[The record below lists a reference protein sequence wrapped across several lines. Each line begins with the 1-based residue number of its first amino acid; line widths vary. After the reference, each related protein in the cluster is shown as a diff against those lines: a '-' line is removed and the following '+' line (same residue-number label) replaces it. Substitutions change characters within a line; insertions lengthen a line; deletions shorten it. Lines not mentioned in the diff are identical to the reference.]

1 MIENTNIR
9 QLPNGDERREI
20 ARETR
25 PPNIKAAMWWLER
38 RIKDFERRVQTK
50 LSGTEAAAGRMEIV
64 IVDPQNDPAPDSTRP
79 PSSDDPAG
87 G

>member
-1 MIENTNIR
+1 
-9 QLPNGDERREI
+9 
-20 ARETR
+20 
-25 PPNIKAAMWWLER
+25 MWWLER

-50 LSGTEAAAGRMEIV
+50 LGGTEAAARRMEIV
-64 IVDPQNDPAPDSTRP
+64 IVDLLDDAATHPTRP